1 MDIVYMGTP
10 DFAVG
15 ALKSV
20 IEAGHNVK
28 LVVTQPD
35 KVRGRGKEVSYCP
48 VKEEAIAHGIEV
60 FQPVRIRD
68 AQNVERL
75 KSIAADV
82 YVVAAFGQ
90 ILSQEIL
97 DIPRYGCI
105 NIHASLLPKYR
116 GAAPIQWCI
125 LNGEKETGITIMQM
139 DKGVDTGDILL
150 QKKLDIDP
158 KETGAS
164 LFDKLAVL
172 GGETIVEA
180 LDAIEKGKITPVK
193 QDESKATHVGMLSK
207 DMGRIVWSDAADK
220 IERYVRG
227 LNSWPC
233 TYTYTGGKLLKIWEA
248 DTDSCDEGEAPGR
261 VLRADKTG
269 IYVATG
275 KGCLVIKSLQLE
287 GKKRMESGAFLLGYS
302 IKPGDILG

>member
-48 VKEEAIAHGIEV
+48 VKEQALALGIEV

-68 AQNVERL
+68 AENVAKL
-75 KSIAADV
+75 KSVSADV
-82 YVVAAFGQ
+82 YIVAAFGQ

-97 DIPRYGCI
+97 DIPRFGCI

-125 LNGEKETGITIMQM
+125 LNGEEKTGVTIMQM

-150 QKKLDIDP
+150 QRSIPIAP
-158 KETGAS
+158 KETGES
-164 LFDKLAVL
+164 LFKKLAIL
-172 GGETIVEA
+172 GSEAIVEA
-180 LDAIEKGKITPVK
+180 LEALEQGRLTPVK
-193 QDESKATHVGMLSK
+193 QDENMASHVGMLSK
-207 DMGRIVWSDAADK
+207 DMGRIVWSDDADK

-233 TYTYTGGKLLKIWEA
+233 TYTYTGGRLLKIWEA
-248 DTDSCDEGEAPGR
+248 DTDTCDEGKAPGT
-261 VLRADKTG
+261 VIKADKMG

-287 GKKRMESGAFLLGYS
+287 GKKRMDTGAFLLGYD
-302 IKPGDILG
+302 IKSGDVLG